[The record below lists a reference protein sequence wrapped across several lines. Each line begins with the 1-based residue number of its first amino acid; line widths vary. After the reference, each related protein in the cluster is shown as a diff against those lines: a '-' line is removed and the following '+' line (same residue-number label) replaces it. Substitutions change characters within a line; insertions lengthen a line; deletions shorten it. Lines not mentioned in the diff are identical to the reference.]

1 MNNLNNI
8 TSKFLIE
15 GTVSD
20 IKPLGNGLINDTYRI
35 QTVENDRPNYVLQ
48 RINHHI
54 FTDVDLLQHNVETV
68 TNHIREQLK
77 AEGADDI
84 DRRVLR
90 FVPTTD
96 GKTYHFDGES
106 YWRVSIFISDA
117 VTMDAV
123 TPESSYDAGKA
134 FGDFEARLA
143 DIADQLGETIPDFHN
158 MCLRRDQLRKVYAED
173 PVGRAESVKQF
184 VEEIEAYMDEMC
196 LGERL
201 LAEGKL
207 QKRVCHCDTK
217 VNNMMFDKQGKVLC
231 VIDLDTVMPSL
242 FVSDYGDFLRTAA
255 NTIAE
260 DSPEYDKLG
269 IIGDNGVG
277 KSTFIKILQQIE
289 PLDSGE
295 LEIGETVKF
304 GYYRQD
310 FEKFDESKKV
320 IDYIRDI
327 AEVIYFD
334 EKTCYTASQFLSHFI
349 HLGKGGINS
358 CLSIESIED
367 RLYKYRIH
375 APFYECPYLFTIS
388 FVKLIISYI
397 PRCGI
402 GHVR

>member
-35 QTVENDRPNYVLQ
+35 QTAENDRPDYVLQ

-90 FVPTTD
+90 FVPTAE
-96 GKTYHFDGES
+96 GKTYYFDGES

-260 DSPEYDKLG
+260 DSPEYNKIDFRMDIFEAFTRGYLESAQRFLTPLEVSLLPYAAELFPYMQCVRFLWDYLS
-269 IIGDNGVG
+269 GDHYWKCQYADHNLTRARNQWHLFL
-277 KSTFIKILQQIE
+277 KAKAHEAEMKQFIEEQ
-289 PLDSGE
+289 
-295 LEIGETVKF
+295 
-304 GYYRQD
+304 
-310 FEKFDESKKV
+310 KK
-320 IDYIRDI
+320 
-327 AEVIYFD
+327 
-334 EKTCYTASQFLSHFI
+334 
-349 HLGKGGINS
+349 
-358 CLSIESIED
+358 
-367 RLYKYRIH
+367 
-375 APFYECPYLFTIS
+375 
-388 FVKLIISYI
+388 
-397 PRCGI
+397 
-402 GHVR
+402 